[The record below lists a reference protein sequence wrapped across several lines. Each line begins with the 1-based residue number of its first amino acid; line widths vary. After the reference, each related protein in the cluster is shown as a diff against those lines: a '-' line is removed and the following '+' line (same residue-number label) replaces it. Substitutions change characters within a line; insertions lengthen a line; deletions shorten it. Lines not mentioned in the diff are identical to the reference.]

1 MSNKKTI
8 ISAIVLLLIGT
19 FFGAL
24 LVSGFGFVRP
34 GLADI
39 NLGASTPPV
48 NLDADA
54 TSFSKAFIEVAEKVT
69 PAIVQISVVAE
80 RQDPHSNF
88 FFFPFRDLPEFPKEQ
103 QGSGS
108 GIIISEDGYILTN
121 NHVVEKATRVTV
133 NLADKRS
140 FEAEVIGTDPLTDLA
155 VVKINASNLI
165 VAYLGDSDNLKVG
178 QWVMAIGNPLSLT
191 STVTA
196 GIISAIGRGQLGLI
210 RDSYGVENFIQ
221 TDAVINPGNSGG
233 ALVDLSG
240 AVVGV
245 NTAIATRGTG
255 TYIGYG
261 FAIPIN
267 LAKTVSKEIIAYGRV
282 NRGYIGVNICE
293 VDNAIAK
300 SVGLDKPRGVIV
312 QGLVPGGAAEE
323 SDIKSGDI
331 ILKIDGKPVN
341 KPNEL
346 QSYVASKSA
355 GTIVTLTIFRDKKEI
370 ERKVKLKQRDNK
382 EKNEPVSKR
391 EPDNK
396 NESKR
401 EQIKLDDIGLT
412 VRNLTSKEKDTYKTD
427 VGIIITDVKS
437 FSKADDQ
444 RLFRGLVI
452 LEADRKAI
460 KDVDDFKR
468 IIDNK
473 KGDAVL
479 LKVQDAEGNT
489 RFVGLEIP
497 KE

>member
-1 MSNKKTI
+1 MYNKKAI
-8 ISAIVLLLIGT
+8 INAIMLVSVGVL
-19 FFGAL
+19 FGAL

-39 NLGASTPPV
+39 NLGSPNPPV

-69 PAIVQISVVAE
+69 PAIVQISVVSE
-80 RQDPHSNF
+80 REEPQGNF
-88 FFFPFRDLPEFPKEQ
+88 FFFPFRDFPNIPREQ

-121 NHVVEKATRVTV
+121 NHVVEKATKVTV
-133 NLADKRS
+133 NLADKRT
-140 FEAEVIGTDPLTDLA
+140 FQAEVIGTDPLTDLA
-155 VVKINASNLI
+155 VVKINASNLT

-282 NRGYIGVNICE
+282 NRGYIGVNIGE
-293 VDNAIAK
+293 VDNAMAK
-300 SVGLDKPRGVIV
+300 SLGLDKPRGVIV

-323 SDIKSGDI
+323 SDIRSGDV
-331 ILKIDGKPVN
+331 ILKIDGKEVN

-355 GTIVTLTIFRDKKEI
+355 GTTVILTIFRDKKEI
-370 ERKVKLKQRDNK
+370 ERKVKLKPRNEK
-382 EKNEPVSKR
+382 EKTEPVSRK
-391 EPDNK
+391 ENESQK
-396 NESKR
+396 ESKR
-401 EQIKLDDIGLT
+401 DLLNLENIGMT
-412 VRNLTSKEKDTYKTD
+412 IRNLTSKEKETYKTD
-427 VGIIITDVKS
+427 NGVIITDVKS

-452 LEADRKAI
+452 VEADRKAI
-460 KDVDDFKR
+460 KDVDDFKK
-468 IIDNK
+468 IIDGK

-479 LKVQDAEGNT
+479 LKVQDSEGNT

-497 KE
+497 ND